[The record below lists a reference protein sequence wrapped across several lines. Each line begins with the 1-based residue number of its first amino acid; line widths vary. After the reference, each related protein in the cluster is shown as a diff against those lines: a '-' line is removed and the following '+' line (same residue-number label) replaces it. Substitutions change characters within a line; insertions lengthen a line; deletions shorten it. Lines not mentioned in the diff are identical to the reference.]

1 MLIIVNYK
9 QIYLVLGKIN
19 YNSFKIYI
27 LKKSILFLILLIVFL
42 VNN

>member
-1 MLIIVNYK
+1 MLIIINYK
-9 QIYLVLGKIN
+9 KLYLVLGKIN

-27 LKKSILFLILLIVFL
+27 LKKNILFLILLIVFL